1 MLINLYSL
9 LSNTFYLPIL
19 LFFLVRFL
27 LSKETFLSLKEK
39 FGFYIRPR
47 PDGKI
52 IWINAVS
59 IGESLSVFSIIKK
72 ILLKYPNHKIL
83 LTTSTLTSAKIIKER
98 FPKDI
103 IHKFTPI
110 DIQFV
115 VKKFFKYWKPDIGFF
130 LESEFW
136 PNLLSYSRKENI
148 KLISLN
154 SRISEK
160 TFHNWLR
167 IPNTAKKLLNSFS
180 LFFAQD
186 KLSENRLKKL
196 GVKKIFNHG
205 NIKFLSEQLPF
216 NIQDYNVFKK
226 YLKNRSVILLASS
239 HPGEE
244 KFVYKEFEL
253 LRKKQKN
260 LFLILAPRHAHRSNN
275 LEKFLRSQN
284 SNFTIKSKENYNY
297 KNTNCLIVDTFG
309 ELGLFY
315 KLSDIVII
323 GGSFVPHGGQNPIEA
338 SYFNCCV
345 IIGPYYENFFEII
358 KKFKKHN
365 AIMQIN
371 SFNQLSVVL
380 KKLLSEH
387 NLREKLKKNIFSAS
401 VTEKK
406 RVNKIWSKINTII
419 NEL

>member
-1 MLINLYSL
+1 MLILLYSL
-9 LSNTFYLPIL
+9 LSNIFYLPIL
-19 LFFLVRFL
+19 LFFLLRFL
-27 LSKETFLSLKEK
+27 LSKETFVSLNEK
-39 FGFYIRPR
+39 FGFYKRPR
-47 PDGKI
+47 PNGKI

-59 IGESLSVFSIIKK
+59 IGEALSVFSVIKK
-72 ILLKYPNHKIL
+72 ILFKYPNHKIL
-83 LTTSTLTSAKIIKER
+83 LTTSTLASAKIIKER
-98 FPKDI
+98 FPKNI
-103 IHKFTPI
+103 IHKFSPI
-110 DIQFV
+110 DIHFV
-115 VKKFFKYWKPDIGFF
+115 VRKFFNYWKPDIGFF

-136 PNLLSYSRKENI
+136 PNLLNYSKKENI

-186 KLSENRLKKL
+186 KLSENRLKKI
-196 GVKKIFNHG
+196 GVKSILNHG

-216 NIQDYNVFKK
+216 NEQDYKNLKK
-226 YLKNRSVILLASS
+226 NLKNKKVILLASS

-244 KFVYKEFEL
+244 EFVYKELEL

-260 LFLILAPRHAHRSNN
+260 LFLILVPRHIHRSDS
-275 LEKFLRSQN
+275 LKKFLRSQY
-284 SNFTIKSKENYNY
+284 SNFSIRSKEDYNNN
-297 KNTNCLIVDTFG
+297 KTNDLIVDTFG

-358 KKFKKHN
+358 EKFKKHN
-365 AIMQIN
+365 AIIQVN
-371 SFNQLSVVL
+371 NFNQLSVVL
-380 KKLLSEH
+380 KKLLLDR
-387 NLREKLKKNIFSAS
+387 NLRNKLKKNIYTTCIS
-401 VTEKK
+401 EKK
-406 RVNKIWSKINTII
+406 KVTKIWSKIDTII
-419 NEL
+419 KEL